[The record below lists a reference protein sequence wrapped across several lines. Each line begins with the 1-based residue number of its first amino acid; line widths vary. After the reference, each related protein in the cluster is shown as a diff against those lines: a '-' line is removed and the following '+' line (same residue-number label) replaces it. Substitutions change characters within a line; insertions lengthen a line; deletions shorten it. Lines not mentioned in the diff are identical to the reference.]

1 MKIALCM
8 LEDNNTCLPC
18 FLSNHTLVHSMQKFR
33 ENYFG
38 THMQVAVAVAAA
50 NWALALQHLLSQA
63 PVTAEDKQLW
73 LHLLPLVDTLL
84 GSHAVQPSAL
94 HLLALCMRQAA
105 LPMLGNTQAV
115 KGPPSLPLALTNHA
129 DAACIFSEAQQQL
142 TDIEVTQVSW
152 LWRHDAS
159 MLLSKRVYMH
169 AIAYCF
175 NLQTTFARQETNCN
189 TAMVIGIIEP
199 CNESCATQ

>member
-1 MKIALCM
+1 
-8 LEDNNTCLPC
+8 
-18 FLSNHTLVHSMQKFR
+18 
-33 ENYFG
+33 
-38 THMQVAVAVAAA
+38 MQVAVAVAAA
-50 NWALALQHLLSQA
+50 NWAPALQHLLSQA

-105 LPMLGNTQAV
+105 LPVLGSTQAV

-129 DAACIFSEAQQQL
+129 DAAFMFSEAQQQL

-152 LWRHDAS
+152 LCSHDAS
-159 MLLSKRVYMH
+159 MLCIHMYAKAFV
-169 AIAYCF
+169 C
-175 NLQTTFARQETNCN
+175 NLQKISLARQKTTCN
-189 TAMVIGIIEP
+189 TAVAIGIIQAALQHCMQIACGMSCRP
-199 CNESCATQ
+199 IRPGHKSCASQRLVCLVIDIV